1 MEGFEQKIVRTS
13 RELTARER
21 ICLKNNQDAISLGT
35 LTDAS
40 EPIKINVDMWA
51 EILVHNEHS
60 EDKEYTNY
68 VVVDKDGTKYYTGS
82 TSFWEGFI
90 DIYNEMVDAGEEEI
104 VIKVLAKAS
113 TKRAG
118 KYFLT
123 CNLA

>member
-1 MEGFEQKIVRTS
+1 MEGFEQKVVRAS

-21 ICLKNNQDAISLGT
+21 IALKNNQDAVSLGT

-40 EPIKINVDMWA
+40 DPIVIDVDMWA
-51 EILVHNEHS
+51 EIAVHNEHS
-60 EDKEYTNY
+60 EDKDYTNY
-68 VVVDKDGTKYYTGS
+68 VVVDKNGTKYYTGS
-82 TSFWEGFI
+82 TSFWESFI
-90 DIYNEMVDAGEEEI
+90 DIFDEMVAAGETEI
-104 VIKVLAKAS
+104 VIKALAKAS